1 MSIEQMHALLWCWP
15 CPWCTLSEMLWG
27 TRGLPGFVGCRC
39 MHVYTCVYI
48 YICMSEHTS
57 VCSTNFL
64 CSWPVELATFVH
76 ILEEKQPILVSLPPE
91 ELGNG
96 TRPLVQ
102 AGIWAHNACFPAAHC
117 REMTELVCV
126 SCLSH
131 VWKQL
136 VPCACWKS
144 FAAEWCAWGKAWLSP
159 RFGVCVWVS
168 GRLRCASALLG
179 LFNKL
184 LLWNLKA
191 IVNLIAFKIEKL
203 RLFWLKCFTALFSWF
218 KTSETDTTFWCTS
231 RRMNRI

>member
-126 SCLSH
+126 MSVACLEAARALCLLEELCSWVICLRKGLAQCK
-131 VWKQL
+131 VWCL
-136 VPCACWKS
+136 FGCLGGCAVPLHYWAC
-144 FAAEWCAWGKAWLSP
+144 LINYY
-159 RFGVCVWVS
+159 FG
-168 GRLRCASALLG
+168 
-179 LFNKL
+179 
-184 LLWNLKA
+184 
-191 IVNLIAFKIEKL
+191 I
-203 RLFWLKCFTALFSWF
+203 
-218 KTSETDTTFWCTS
+218 
-231 RRMNRI
+231 

>member
-1 MSIEQMHALLWCWP
+1 MSIEQTHALLWCWP

-126 SCLSH
+126 MSGSSSCPVLAGRALQLSD
-131 VWKQL
+131 VPEERPGSVQGL
-136 VPCACWKS
+136 VSVFGCLGGCAVPLHYWAC
-144 FAAEWCAWGKAWLSP
+144 LINYY
-159 RFGVCVWVS
+159 FG
-168 GRLRCASALLG
+168 
-179 LFNKL
+179 
-184 LLWNLKA
+184 
-191 IVNLIAFKIEKL
+191 I
-203 RLFWLKCFTALFSWF
+203 
-218 KTSETDTTFWCTS
+218 
-231 RRMNRI
+231 